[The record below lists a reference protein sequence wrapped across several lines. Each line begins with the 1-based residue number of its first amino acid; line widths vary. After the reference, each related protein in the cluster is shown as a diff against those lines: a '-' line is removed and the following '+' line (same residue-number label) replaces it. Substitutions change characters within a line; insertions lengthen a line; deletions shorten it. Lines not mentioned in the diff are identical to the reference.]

1 MDVGA
6 PVDICN
12 LALSHLGV
20 SVEIVD
26 LDTER
31 SKEAKACRR
40 FYDVVRD
47 EVLRDFDWP
56 FAKVTE
62 LLALVEDFTGDSDRD
77 WSFAYRYPADAIA
90 IRRVILGGAGRLETQ
105 SSKVRYLMGRDNA
118 GVLIYTDLA
127 DASVEFTYRETDVT
141 RFPPD
146 FISAFSHLLASR
158 IGPRIAGDKIKLVE
172 AQLPLYDYEI
182 RKARANAL
190 NEQLPDFEPDSEL
203 LRARGYVDP
212 DGAGSTNIR
221 KRFI

>member
-1 MDVGA
+1 MNVEA
-6 PVDICN
+6 EVDICN

-20 SVEIVD
+20 SVEIAD
-26 LDTER
+26 LATER

-56 FAKVTE
+56 FAKTTE
-62 LLALVEDFTGDSDRD
+62 ALALVEDFSGVSDSD
-77 WSFAYRYPADAIA
+77 WTYAYRYPADAIA
-90 IRRVILGGAGRLETQ
+90 IRRVILGGAGRMEVQ
-105 SSKVRYLMGRDNA
+105 SSKVRYLLGRDGS

-127 DASVEFTYRETDVT
+127 DASVEFTYREIDVT

-146 FISAFSHLLASR
+146 FIAAFSHLLASR

-190 NEQLPDFEPDSEL
+190 NEQLPDVEPESEF
-203 LRARGYVDP
+203 LRARGYVDS